1 MRDRKKRNIIIGSL
15 CCLLVFMGIG
25 YALLNQRL
33 TIKGQEIIMGEWDV
47 RITNITSKNP
57 VGKAKDVSHSF
68 TNTSATFEADL
79 WLPGDSIEYEV
90 TVENKGNV
98 VAALQ
103 TVTPSTV
110 ASDNS
115 VKFTHTEIPQI
126 LQPGDAKTFTMK
138 VEFLESASSIPSNK
152 DVKYTLDIIYVQND
166 GKSEVAKATES
177 SDSSC
182 FMISDNG
189 TIVSYDYDCGPNIV
203 VPAKVGNIEVK
214 NVLPLFFA
222 SDGIIQTR
230 LDGYDDENSENY
242 QKNVFVFINESKKEK
257 FLDWLDKN
265 YSTLD
270 DYTKEE
276 LKSVKENSYI
286 YGSPEYKALSLQ
298 IYDISDIANSSNIN
312 GQYIISKQSD
322 GTIHFKKCPSN
333 NLAKAN
339 IFTTYGTMLYVVDLP
354 FGNYCTTKEAC
365 ELLKTW
371 FKSKDPANEY
381 ATNTYYE
388 YIGNEKMDDE
398 YYRAA
403 YQSLGTYY
411 TIDQLPN
418 NPHLF
423 YPTVFFAPKY
433 LEDSGTSI
441 KSMDFSNAVNITGS
455 FQMLNFSLSMHF
467 INNAYK
473 INNVDKII
481 LPPNVQTIF
490 QIYGFDNVIFPKN
503 SATKV
508 IGIITSSNL
517 LSLNIPASVRSI
529 RNLEAINDSKKEFT
543 SPLKTLSF
551 DKNSKL
557 VAIYGDDLESKEPA
571 CYQECF
577 SLDGQSYFS
586 HAKLS
591 SLSLPKSLKYIGK
604 GVFANNSI
612 TTLALPDGLKYI
624 DYDVFINNSIT
635 SLKLPDG
642 LSYIGDDSFANN
654 SITSLK
660 LPSGLN
666 SIGSGSFEN
675 NSITS
680 LNIPNSVEYLG
691 DNAFKNNKISALT
704 FESGSE
710 LLYLGSANH
719 LYSGGNVFYGNQ
731 LTSVVLPPLI
741 REIGKDSF
749 GNNPNLKQIIITG
762 TEKVKYFDRNANE
775 VVLTDGQQLDVGTKD
790 NPAYATIKY
799 QK

>member
-138 VEFLESASSIPSNK
+138 VEFLESATSIPSNK
-152 DVKYTLDIIYVQND
+152 DVKYTLDIVYVQND
-166 GKSEVAKATES
+166 GKSEVAKAAES

-222 SDGIIQTR
+222 SDGIILTR

-270 DYTKEE
+270 DSTKEA

-286 YGSPEYKALSLQ
+286 YGSPEYKALSLKT
-298 IYDISDIANSSNIN
+298 YDISNQIN
-312 GQYIISKQSD
+312 KRYIMSKWSD
-322 GTIHFKKCPSN
+322 GMLKFEACSSY
-333 NLAKAN
+333 NLDEAN
-339 IFTTYGTMLYVVDLP
+339 IFNIYASNYYVLDFP
-354 FGNYCTTKEAC
+354 IGNYCTTKEAC

-371 FKSKDPANEY
+371 FKSEDPAKGY

-388 YIGNEKMDDE
+388 YIGHEE
-398 YYRAA
+398 PIGSYEGR
-403 YQSLGTYY
+403 YQSYGAYY
-411 TIDQLPN
+411 TIDELPKS
-418 NPHLF
+418 HLF
-423 YPTVFFAPKY
+423 YPIGYRVPEY
-433 LEDSGTSI
+433 LKNNSVNIESI
-441 KSMDFSNAVNITGS
+441 DFSNAVNMTGS
-455 FQMLNFSLSMHF
+455 FLIVNFSEFDMS
-467 INNAYK
+467 IDN
-473 INNVDKII
+473 IDKII
-481 LPPNVQTIF
+481 LPPNVHTVF
-490 QIYGFDNVIFPKN
+490 QILGFDNVIFPKN
-503 SATKV
+503 STIKV
-508 IGIITSSNL
+508 VGKITSSNL
-517 LSLNIPASVRSI
+517 LSLNIPSSVKAI
-529 RNLEAINDSKKEFT
+529 RNIESPSYNETEIT
-543 SPLKTLSF
+543 SPLKTLTF

-557 VAIYGDDLESKEPA
+557 VAIYGDTKTGGGCD
-571 CYQECF
+571 QCF
-577 SLDGQSYFS
+577 TPISGQSYFS

-591 SLSLPKSLKYIGK
+591 SISLPKSLKYIGN

-612 TTLALPDGLKYI
+612 STLSLPNGL
-624 DYDVFINNSIT
+624 N
-635 SLKLPDG
+635 
-642 LSYIGDDSFANN
+642 YIG
-654 SITSLK
+654 
-660 LPSGLN
+660 G
-666 SIGSGSFEN
+666 GSFEN

-680 LNIPNSVEYLG
+680 LNIPNSVEFLG
-691 DNAFKNNKISALT
+691 DESFKNNKISTLK
-704 FESGSE
+704 FDSGSS
-710 LLYLGSANH
+710 LSYIGSGYGH
-719 LYSGGNVFYGNQ
+719 YSDGNVFYGNQ
-731 LTSVVLPPLI
+731 LTSVVLPSSI
-741 REIGKDSF
+741 QEISKDSF
-749 GNNPNLKQIIITG
+749 GNNPNLKQITL
-762 TEKVKYFDRNANE
+762 TSSNPVSYYTRDASELK
-775 VVLTDGQQLDVGTKD
+775 LTDGQQLDVGTKD

>member
-1 MRDRKKRNIIIGSL
+1 MRDRKNRNIIIGVL
-15 CCLLVFMGIG
+15 CSLLVIMGIG

-152 DVKYTLDIIYVQND
+152 DVKYTLDIVYVQND
-166 GKSEVAKATES
+166 GKSEVVKATEA

-189 TIVSYDYDCGPNIV
+189 TIISYDYDCGPNIV

-222 SDGIIQTR
+222 SDGVIRTQ

-257 FLDWLDKN
+257 FLNWMDKN
-265 YSTLD
+265 YSTPTD
-270 DYTKEE
+270 NEKEALE
-276 LKSVKENSYI
+276 SVKQNSYI
-286 YGSPEYKALSLQ
+286 YGSSEYKALSLQ
-298 IYDISDIANSSNIN
+298 IYDISDIINGNNIN
-312 GQYIISKQSD
+312 GHYIISKWSD
-322 GTIHFKKCPSN
+322 GTPRFEKCYSY
-333 NLAKAN
+333 NLNEAN
-339 IFTTYGTMLYVVDLP
+339 IFTIYGSMYAVVDLP

-371 FKSKDPANEY
+371 FKGKDPAKEY

-388 YIGNEKMDDE
+388 YMGNEGMDNGSR
-398 YYRAA
+398 YA

-411 TIDQLPN
+411 TTDQLPI
-418 NPHLF
+418 NPHIF
-423 YPTVFFAPKY
+423 YPTLFFAPKY
-433 LEDSGTSI
+433 LKDSGISI
-441 KSMDFSNAVNITGS
+441 KSIDFSNAVNITGS
-455 FQMLNFSLSMHF
+455 FRMYNFDVYGSGELF
-467 INNAYK
+467 DK
-473 INNVDKII
+473 INKIV
-481 LPPNVQTIF
+481 LPPNAYTIF
-490 QIYGFDNVIFPKN
+490 QVEGFDNVVFPKN

-508 IGIITSSNL
+508 IGSIASSNL
-517 LSLNIPASVRSI
+517 LSLTIPASVRTI
-529 RNLEAINDSKKEFT
+529 RNLVDPESGTEFV
-543 SPLKTLSF
+543 SPLKTLTF

-571 CYQECF
+571 CSQECYM
-577 SLDGQSYFS
+577 LNGQSYFS

-591 SLSLPKSLKYIGK
+591 SISLPKSLKYIGK
-604 GVFANNSI
+604 GVLANNSI
-612 TTLALPDGLKYI
+612 TTLTLPSNLKYI
-624 DYDVFINNSIT
+624 GKN
-635 SLKLPDG
+635 
-642 LSYIGDDSFANN
+642 SFANN
-654 SITSLK
+654 SISSLT
-660 LPSGLN
+660 LPSNLMY
-666 SIGSGSFEN
+666 IGNNSFEN

-691 DNAFKNNKISALT
+691 DVAFKNNKISSLT

-710 LLYLGSANH
+710 LIYLGSGDGR
-719 LYSGGNVFYGNQ
+719 YSEGNTFYGNQ

-749 GNNPNLKQIIITG
+749 GNNPNLKQITITG
-762 TEKVKYFDRNANE
+762 TEKVSYFDRNANE
-775 VVLTDGQQLDVGTKD
+775 IKLIDGQQLDVGTKD

>member
-33 TIKGQEIIMGEWDV
+33 TIKGQEIVMGEWDV

-126 LQPGDAKTFTMK
+126 LQPGDVKTFTMK

-152 DVKYTLDIIYVQND
+152 DVKYTLDIVYVQND
-166 GKSEVAKATES
+166 GKSEVVKATEA

-222 SDGIIQTR
+222 SDGVILTR

-270 DYTKEE
+270 DYTKEA

-286 YGSPEYKALSLQ
+286 YGSSEYKALSLQ
-298 IYDISDIANSSNIN
+298 IYDITNDSHIN
-312 GQYIISKQSD
+312 GYYIISKWSD
-322 GTIHFKKCPSN
+322 GTPRFENCYSY
-333 NLAKAN
+333 NLNEAN
-339 IFTTYGTMLYVVDLP
+339 IFTIYGSMYAVVDLP

-371 FKSKDPANEY
+371 FKGKDPAKEY

-388 YIGNEKMDDE
+388 YMGNEVMDNESRD
-398 YYRAA
+398 A
-403 YQSLGTYY
+403 YQSYGAYY
-411 TIDQLPN
+411 TIDELPTK
-418 NPHLF
+418 PHIF
-423 YPTVFFAPKY
+423 YPILYFAPKY
-433 LEDSGTSI
+433 LKDSGISI
-441 KSMDFSNAVNITGS
+441 KSIDFSNAVNITGS
-455 FQMLNFSLSMHF
+455 FRMYNFDVYGSGELF
-467 INNAYK
+467 DK
-473 INNVDKII
+473 INKIV
-481 LPPNVQTIF
+481 LPPNAYTIF
-490 QIYGFDNVIFPKN
+490 QVEGFDNVVFPKN

-508 IGIITSSNL
+508 IGSIASSNL
-517 LSLNIPASVRSI
+517 LSLTIPASVRTI
-529 RNLEAINDSKKEFT
+529 RNLVDPESGTEFV
-543 SPLKTLSF
+543 SPLKTLTF

-571 CYQECF
+571 CSQECYM
-577 SLDGQSYFS
+577 LNGQSYFS

-591 SLSLPKSLKYIGK
+591 SISLPKSLKYIGK
-604 GVFANNSI
+604 GV
-612 TTLALPDGLKYI
+612 L
-624 DYDVFINNSIT
+624 
-635 SLKLPDG
+635 
-642 LSYIGDDSFANN
+642 ANN
-654 SITSLK
+654 SITSLT
-660 LPSGLN
+660 LPSNLKY
-666 SIGSGSFEN
+666 IGDNSFEN

-691 DNAFKNNKISALT
+691 NVAFKNNNISSLT

-710 LLYLGSANH
+710 LIYLGNGDGRYSA
-719 LYSGGNVFYGNQ
+719 GNIFYGNQ

-749 GNNPNLKQIIITG
+749 GNNPNLKQITITG
-762 TEKVKYFDRNANE
+762 TEKVSYFDRNANE
-775 VVLTDGQQLDVGTKD
+775 IKLIDGQQLDVGTKD

>member
-33 TIKGQEIIMGEWDV
+33 TIKGQEIVMGEWDV

-68 TNTSATFEADL
+68 TNTSATFVADL

-138 VEFLESASSIPSNK
+138 VEFLESATSIPNNK
-152 DVKYTLDIIYVQND
+152 GVKYTLDIVYVQND

-189 TIVSYDYDCGPNIV
+189 TIISYDYDCGPNIV

-222 SDGIIQTR
+222 SDGIIQTK

-270 DYTKEE
+270 DYTKEA
-276 LKSVKENSYI
+276 LRSVKENSYI
-286 YGSPEYKALSLQ
+286 YGSPEYKALSLKT
-298 IYDISDIANSSNIN
+298 YDISNEIN
-312 GQYIISKQSD
+312 HRYIMSKWSD
-322 GTIHFKKCPSN
+322 GTLNFEGCSSY
-333 NLAKAN
+333 NLDEAN
-339 IFTTYGTMLYVVDLP
+339 IFNIYASAYYVIDFP
-354 FGNYCTTKEAC
+354 IGNYCTTKEAC

-371 FKSKDPANEY
+371 FKSEDPAKGY

-388 YIGNEKMDDE
+388 YIGHEETNGS
-398 YYRAA
+398 YGGR
-403 YQSLGTYY
+403 YQSYGAYY
-411 TIDQLPN
+411 TIDELPKS
-418 NPHLF
+418 HLF
-423 YPTVFFAPKY
+423 YPIGYRVPKY
-433 LEDSGTSI
+433 LENNNVSI
-441 KSMDFSNAVNITGS
+441 KSIDFSNAVNMTGS
-455 FQMLNFSLSMHF
+455 FLIANFSEF
-467 INNAYK
+467 
-473 INNVDKII
+473 NVSIDNIDKII
-481 LPPNVQTIF
+481 LPPNVHTVF
-490 QIYGFDNVIFPKN
+490 QILGFDNVIFPKN
-503 SATKV
+503 STIKV
-508 IGIITSSNL
+508 VGKITSSNL
-517 LSLNIPASVRSI
+517 LSLTIPASVRTI
-529 RNLEAINDSKKEFT
+529 RNLVSPEYGTEFV
-543 SPLKTLSF
+543 SPLKTLTF

-557 VAIYGDDLESKEPA
+557 VAIYGDTKTGGGCD
-571 CYQECF
+571 QCF
-577 SLDGQSYFS
+577 IPISGQSYFS

-591 SLSLPKSLKYIGK
+591 SISLPKSLKYIG
-604 GVFANNSI
+604 
-612 TTLALPDGLKYI
+612 DGA
-624 DYDVFINNSIT
+624 
-635 SLKLPDG
+635 
-642 LSYIGDDSFANN
+642 FANN
-654 SITSLK
+654 SITSLT
-660 LPSGLN
+660 LPSNLKY
-666 SIGSGSFEN
+666 IGNYSFEN

-680 LNIPNSVEYLG
+680 LNIPNNVEYLG
-691 DNAFKNNKISALT
+691 NVAFKNNKISSLT

-710 LLYLGSANH
+710 LIYLGDGQGHYSA
-719 LYSGGNVFYGNQ
+719 GNIFYGNQ

-749 GNNPNLKQIIITG
+749 GNNPNLKQITITG
-762 TEKVKYFDRNANE
+762 TEKVSYFDRNAGE
-775 VVLTDGQQLDVGTKD
+775 IKLTDGQQLDVGTKD

>member
-1 MRDRKKRNIIIGSL
+1 MRDRKNRNIIIGVL
-15 CCLLVFMGIG
+15 CSLLVIMGIG

-47 RITNITSKNP
+47 RITNITDKNP
-57 VGKAKDVSHSF
+57 IGKAKDVSHSF

-138 VEFLESASSIPSNK
+138 VEFLGSATSIPNNK
-152 DVKYTLDIIYVQND
+152 GVKYTLDIVYVQND

-222 SDGIIQTR
+222 SDGVIRTQ
-230 LDGYDDENSENY
+230 LDGYDDKNSENY

-257 FLDWLDKN
+257 FLAWLDKN
-265 YSTLD
+265 YSTLTD
-270 DYTKEE
+270 NEKEE
-276 LKSVKENSYI
+276 LKSVEQNSYI
-286 YGSPEYKALSLQ
+286 YGSSEYKALSLQ
-298 IYDISDIANSSNIN
+298 IYDISDITNGSNIN
-312 GQYIISKQSD
+312 GHYIISKWSD
-322 GTIHFKKCPSN
+322 GTPRFEKCSSY
-333 NLAKAN
+333 NLNEAN
-339 IFTTYGTMLYVVDLP
+339 IFTIYGSMYAVVDLP

-371 FKSKDPANEY
+371 FKGKDPAKEY

-388 YIGNEKMDDE
+388 YMGNERMDNGSR
-398 YYRAA
+398 YA

-411 TIDQLPN
+411 TTDQLPI
-418 NPHLF
+418 NPHIF
-423 YPTVFFAPKY
+423 YPTVFFASKY
-433 LEDSGTSI
+433 LEDSGVSI

-455 FQMLNFSLSMHF
+455 FRMYNFDVYSNVEF
-467 INNAYK
+467 DK
-473 INNVDKII
+473 INKIV
-481 LPPNVQTIF
+481 LPPNAYTIF
-490 QIYGFDNVIFPKN
+490 QVEGFDNVVFPKN

-508 IGIITSSNL
+508 VDSIASSNL

-529 RNLEAINDSKKEFT
+529 RNLEDINDSKKEFT

-571 CYQECF
+571 CSQECYM
-577 SLDGQSYFS
+577 LNGQSYFS

-591 SLSLPKSLKYIGK
+591 FLSLPKSLKYIGK
-604 GVFANNSI
+604 GA
-612 TTLALPDGLKYI
+612 
-624 DYDVFINNSIT
+624 
-635 SLKLPDG
+635 
-642 LSYIGDDSFANN
+642 FANN
-654 SITSLK
+654 SITSLT
-660 LPSGLN
+660 LPSNLTH
-666 SIGSGSFEN
+666 IGNNSFEN

-691 DNAFKNNKISALT
+691 DVAFKNNKISSLT

-710 LLYLGSANH
+710 LIYLGSGDDR
-719 LYSGGNVFYGNQ
+719 YSEGNIFYGNQ

-741 REIGKDSF
+741 SEIGKDSF
-749 GNNPNLKQIIITG
+749 GNNPNLKQITITG
-762 TEKVKYFDRNANE
+762 TKKVRYFDRNANKIE
-775 VVLTDGQQLDVGTKD
+775 LTDGQQLDVGTKD

>member
-33 TIKGQEIIMGEWDV
+33 TIKGQEIVMGEWDV

-68 TNTSATFEADL
+68 TNTSATFAADL

-138 VEFLESASSIPSNK
+138 VEFLESATSIPNNK
-152 DVKYTLDIIYVQND
+152 GVKYTLDIVYVQND
-166 GKSEVAKATES
+166 GKSEAAKATES

-222 SDGIIQTR
+222 SDGIILTR

-257 FLDWLDKN
+257 FLAWLDKN

-270 DYTKEE
+270 DSTKEE

-286 YGSPEYKALSLQ
+286 YGSSEYKALSLQ
-298 IYDISDIANSSNIN
+298 IYDISNITNSRNIN

-322 GTIHFKKCPSN
+322 GTIHFEKCPSN

-339 IFTTYGTMLYVVDLP
+339 IFTTYGTMLFVVDLP
-354 FGNYCTTKEAC
+354 YGNYCTTKEAC

-388 YIGNEKMDDE
+388 YIGNEKMDNG
-398 YYRAA
+398 YRAA

-423 YPTVFFAPKY
+423 YPTVFFASKY
-433 LEDSGTSI
+433 LEDSGVSI

-455 FQMLNFSLSMHF
+455 FRMFNFSTYDTP
-467 INNAYK
+467 IDN
-473 INNVDKII
+473 IDKII

-490 QIYGFDNVIFPKN
+490 QVLEFDNVIFPKN
-503 SATKV
+503 STTKV
-508 IGIITSSNL
+508 IGNITSSNL
-517 LSLNIPASVRSI
+517 LSLNIPTPVRSI
-529 RNLEAINDSKKEFT
+529 RNLEDINDSKKEFT

-557 VAIYGDDLESKEPA
+557 VAIYGDDLESKEPS
-571 CYQECF
+571 CYQEC
-577 SLDGQSYFS
+577 SMLNGQSYFS

-591 SLSLPKSLKYIGK
+591 SLSLPKSLKYIGD
-604 GVFANNSI
+604 GSFTNNSM
-612 TTLALPDGLKYI
+612 TSLNLPSNLKYI
-624 DYDVFINNSIT
+624 GSN
-635 SLKLPDG
+635 
-642 LSYIGDDSFANN
+642 SFANN
-654 SITSLK
+654 SITSLN
-660 LPSGLN
+660 LPSNLKY
-666 SIGSGSFEN
+666 IGDNSFEN

-680 LNIPNSVEYLG
+680 LNIPNRVEYLG
-691 DNAFKNNKISALT
+691 DAAFKNNKISSLT

-710 LLYLGSANH
+710 LIYLGSGDDH
-719 LYSGGNVFYGNQ
+719 YSEGNTFYGNQ

-741 REIGKDSF
+741 REIDKDSF
-749 GNNPNLKQIIITG
+749 GNNPNLKQITITG
-762 TEKVKYFDRNANE
+762 TKKVRYFDRNAN
-775 VVLTDGQQLDVGTKD
+775 VVELTDGQQLDVGTKD

>member
-98 VAALQ
+98 VAALR

-152 DVKYTLDIIYVQND
+152 DVKYTLDIVYVQND
-166 GKSEVAKATES
+166 GKSEVAKAAES

-203 VPAKVGNIEVK
+203 VPAKIDNIEVK

-222 SDGIIQTR
+222 SDGIIQTE

-257 FLDWLDKN
+257 FLAWLDKN
-265 YSTLD
+265 YSTLND
-270 DYTKEE
+270 STKER

-286 YGSPEYKALSLQ
+286 YGSSEYKALSLQ
-298 IYDISDIANSSNIN
+298 IYDISDITNDNHIN
-312 GQYIISKQSD
+312 GHYIISKWSN
-322 GTIHFKKCPSN
+322 GTPRFEKCSSSN
-333 NLAKAN
+333 LNEAN
-339 IFTTYGTMLYVVDLP
+339 IFTIYGSMYAVVDLP

-371 FKSKDPANEY
+371 FKGKDPAKEY

-388 YIGNEKMDDE
+388 YMGNEGMDNGSR
-398 YYRAA
+398 YA

-411 TIDQLPN
+411 TTDQLPI
-418 NPHLF
+418 NPHIF
-423 YPTVFFAPKY
+423 YPTVFFASKY
-433 LEDSGTSI
+433 LEDSGVSI

-455 FQMLNFSLSMHF
+455 FQMLNFSVYDMS
-467 INNAYK
+467 ID
-473 INNVDKII
+473 NVDKII

-490 QIYGFDNVIFPKN
+490 QVLEFNNVIFPKD
-503 SATKV
+503 SIVRV
-508 IGIITSSNL
+508 IGKITSSNL

-529 RNLEAINDSKKEFT
+529 RNLEDINDSKKEFT

-571 CYQECF
+571 CFQECYM
-577 SLDGQSYFS
+577 LNGQSYFS

-591 SLSLPKSLKYIGK
+591 SISLPKSLKYIGD

-612 TTLALPDGLKYI
+612 TTFNLPDGLKYI
-624 DYDVFINNSIT
+624 GYDAFINNSLTSLKLPNGLNYIGGGSFKNNSIT
-635 SLKLPDG
+635 SLTIPNSVEFL
-642 LSYIGDDSFANN
+642 GD
-654 SITSLK
+654 
-660 LPSGLN
+660 
-666 SIGSGSFEN
+666 GSFEN
-675 NSITS
+675 N
-680 LNIPNSVEYLG
+680 
-691 DNAFKNNKISALT
+691 KISTIKFDANSNLT
-704 FESGSE
+704 CI
-710 LLYLGSANH
+710 
-719 LYSGGNVFYGNQ
+719 GNRCIDTKSNGRVFYGNQ
-731 LTSVVLPPLI
+731 LTSVVLPSSI
-741 REIGKDSF
+741 EEISKDSF
-749 GNNPNLKQIIITG
+749 GNNPNLKQITLLNPNTVFYDGREI
-762 TEKVKYFDRNANE
+762 
-775 VVLTDGQQLDVGTKD
+775 TDGQQLNVGTKD
-790 NPAYATIKY
+790 NPVYATIKY

>member
-1 MRDRKKRNIIIGSL
+1 MRDRKKRNIIIGAL
-15 CCLLVFMGIG
+15 CSLLVIMGIG

-47 RITNITSKNP
+47 RITNITDKNP
-57 VGKAKDVSHSF
+57 IGKAKDVSHSF

-152 DVKYTLDIIYVQND
+152 DVKYTLDIVYVQND
-166 GKSEVAKATES
+166 GKSEVVKATEA

-214 NVLPLFFA
+214 NVLPAFFA
-222 SDGIIQTR
+222 SDGVISTP
-230 LDGYDDENSENY
+230 LDGYDDKNSENY
-242 QKNVFVFINESKKEK
+242 QKNAFVFINESKKEK
-257 FLDWLDKN
+257 FLAWLDKN
-265 YSTLD
+265 YSTL
-270 DYTKEE
+270 TNNEKEALE
-276 LKSVKENSYI
+276 SVEQNSYI
-286 YGSPEYKALSLQ
+286 YGSMEYKGLSLKA
-298 IYDISDIANSSNIN
+298 YDISNIANGNNIN
-312 GQYIISKQSD
+312 GHYIISKWSD
-322 GTIHFKKCPSN
+322 GTLRFEECSSSN
-333 NLAKAN
+333 LNEAN
-339 IFTTYGTMLYVVDLP
+339 IFTIYGSMYAAVDLP
-354 FGNYCTTKEAC
+354 YGNYCTTKEAC

-371 FKSKDPANEY
+371 FKGKDPAKEY

-388 YIGNEKMDDE
+388 YMGNEIMDNTSR
-398 YYRAA
+398 YA
-403 YQSLGTYY
+403 YQSYGAYY
-411 TIDQLPN
+411 TIDELPTKL
-418 NPHLF
+418 HIF
-423 YPTVFFAPKY
+423 YPTLFFAPKY
-433 LEDSGTSI
+433 LKDSGISI
-441 KSMDFSNAVNITGS
+441 KSIDFSNAVNITGS
-455 FQMLNFSLSMHF
+455 FRMYNFDVYGNGEF
-467 INNAYK
+467 DK
-473 INNVDKII
+473 INKIV
-481 LPPNVQTIF
+481 LPPNAYTIF
-490 QIYGFDNVIFPKN
+490 QVEGFDNVVFPKN

-508 IGIITSSNL
+508 VGHIASSNL
-517 LSLNIPASVRSI
+517 LSLNIPASVRTI
-529 RNLEAINDSKKEFT
+529 RNLVDPESGTEFV
-543 SPLKTLSF
+543 SPLKTLTF

-557 VAIYGDDLESKEPA
+557 VAIYGDDLKSKESA
-571 CYQECF
+571 CSQECDM
-577 SLDGQSYFS
+577 LNGQSYFS

-591 SLSLPKSLKYIGK
+591 SLSLPKSLKYIG
-604 GVFANNSI
+604 
-612 TTLALPDGLKYI
+612 DGA
-624 DYDVFINNSIT
+624 
-635 SLKLPDG
+635 
-642 LSYIGDDSFANN
+642 FANN
-654 SITSLK
+654 SITSLT
-660 LPSGLN
+660 LPSSLKY
-666 SIGSGSFEN
+666 IGNNSFEN

-691 DNAFKNNKISALT
+691 DVAFKNNKISSLT

-710 LLYLGSANH
+710 LICLGSGDDH
-719 LYSGGNVFYGNQ
+719 YSDGNIFYGNQ

-741 REIGKDSF
+741 SEIGKDSF
-749 GNNPNLKQIIITG
+749 GNNPNLKQITITG
-762 TEKVKYFDRNANE
+762 TNKVRYFDRNANKIE
-775 VVLTDGQQLDVGTKD
+775 LTDGQQLDVGTKD

>member
-115 VKFTHTEIPQI
+115 VKFTHTEIPQV

-138 VEFLESASSIPSNK
+138 VEFLESATSIPSNK
-152 DVKYTLDIIYVQND
+152 DVKYTLDIVYVQND
-166 GKSEVAKATES
+166 GKSEVAKAAES

-222 SDGIIQTR
+222 SDGIIQTE
-230 LDGYDDENSENY
+230 LDGYDDENSKNY

-257 FLDWLDKN
+257 FLAWLDKN
-265 YSTLD
+265 YSTLND
-270 DYTKEE
+270 STKER

-286 YGSPEYKALSLQ
+286 YSSPEYKALSLQ
-298 IYDISDIANSSNIN
+298 IYDISDITNDNHIN
-312 GQYIISKQSD
+312 GHYIISKWSD
-322 GTIHFKKCPSN
+322 GTPRFENCSSSN
-333 NLAKAN
+333 LNEAN
-339 IFTTYGTMLYVVDLP
+339 IFTIYGSMYAVVDLP

-371 FKSKDPANEY
+371 FKGKDPAKEY

-388 YIGNEKMDDE
+388 YMGNEGMDNGSR
-398 YYRAA
+398 YA

-411 TIDQLPN
+411 TTDQLPI
-418 NPHLF
+418 NPHIF
-423 YPTVFFAPKY
+423 YPTVFFASKY
-433 LEDSGTSI
+433 LEDSGVSI

-455 FQMLNFSLSMHF
+455 FQMLNFSVYDMS
-467 INNAYK
+467 ID
-473 INNVDKII
+473 NVDKII

-490 QIYGFDNVIFPKN
+490 QVLEFNNVIFPKD
-503 SATKV
+503 SIVRV
-508 IGIITSSNL
+508 IGKITSSNL

-529 RNLEAINDSKKEFT
+529 RNLEDINDSKKEFT

-571 CYQECF
+571 CFQECYM
-577 SLDGQSYFS
+577 LNGQSYFS

-591 SLSLPKSLKYIGK
+591 SISLPKSLKYIGD

-612 TTLALPDGLKYI
+612 TTFNLPDGLKYI
-624 DYDVFINNSIT
+624 GYDAFINNSLTSLKLPNGLNYIGGGSFKNNSIT
-635 SLKLPDG
+635 SLTIPNSVEFL
-642 LSYIGDDSFANN
+642 GD
-654 SITSLK
+654 
-660 LPSGLN
+660 
-666 SIGSGSFEN
+666 GSFEN
-675 NSITS
+675 N
-680 LNIPNSVEYLG
+680 
-691 DNAFKNNKISALT
+691 KISTIKFDANSNLT
-704 FESGSE
+704 CI
-710 LLYLGSANH
+710 
-719 LYSGGNVFYGNQ
+719 GNRCIDTKSNGRVFYGNQ
-731 LTSVVLPPLI
+731 LTSVVLPSSI
-741 REIGKDSF
+741 EEISKDSF
-749 GNNPNLKQIIITG
+749 GNNPNLKQITLLNPNTVSYDGRKI
-762 TEKVKYFDRNANE
+762 
-775 VVLTDGQQLDVGTKD
+775 TDGQQLNVGTKD
-790 NPAYATIKY
+790 NPVYATIKY

>member
-1 MRDRKKRNIIIGSL
+1 MRDRKKRNIIIGVL
-15 CCLLVFMGIG
+15 CSLLVIMGIG

-57 VGKAKDVSHSF
+57 IGKAKDVSHSF

-152 DVKYTLDIIYVQND
+152 DVKYTLDIVYVQND
-166 GKSEVAKATES
+166 GKSEVVKATEV

-189 TIVSYDYDCGPNIV
+189 TIISYDYDCGPNIV

-222 SDGIIQTR
+222 SDGVIRTP

-257 FLDWLDKN
+257 FLNWMEKK
-265 YSTLD
+265 YSTLTD
-270 DYTKEE
+270 NEKEALE
-276 LKSVKENSYI
+276 SVEQNSYI
-286 YGSPEYKALSLQ
+286 YGSTEYKGLSLET
-298 IYDISDIANSSNIN
+298 YDINNHIN
-312 GQYIISKQSD
+312 DPYIISKQSN
-322 GTIHFKKCPSN
+322 GYIGLERCSSSN
-333 NLAKAN
+333 FNSCN
-339 IFTTYGTMLYVVDLP
+339 IFTIYASWYGAVDIP

-365 ELLKTW
+365 ELLKAW
-371 FKSKDPANEY
+371 FRNIDPAKGY

-388 YIGNEKMDDE
+388 YIGNINIGNQ
-398 YYRAA
+398 A
-403 YQSLGTYY
+403 YQSYGAYY
-411 TIDQLPN
+411 TVDELPTKL
-418 NPHLF
+418 HIF
-423 YPTVFFAPKY
+423 YPTLYFAPKY
-433 LEDSGTSI
+433 LKDSGISI
-441 KSMDFSNAVNITGS
+441 KSIDFSNAVNITGS
-455 FQMLNFSLSMHF
+455 FRMYNFDVYGSGELF
-467 INNAYK
+467 DK
-473 INNVDKII
+473 INKIV
-481 LPPNVQTIF
+481 LPPNAYTIF
-490 QIYGFDNVIFPKN
+490 QVEGFDNVVFPKN

-508 IGIITSSNL
+508 VGSIASSNL
-517 LSLNIPASVRSI
+517 LSLTIPASVRTI
-529 RNLEAINDSKKEFT
+529 RNLDEPYPSGTEFV
-543 SPLKTLSF
+543 SPLKTLTF
-551 DKNSKL
+551 DKNSSL
-557 VAIYGDDLESKEPA
+557 AAIYGNAKCNINEETYLIT
-571 CYQECF
+571 
-577 SLDGQSYFS
+577 GQSYFS

-591 SLSLPKSLKYIGK
+591 SLSLPKSLKYIGD
-604 GVFANNSI
+604 GAFANS
-612 TTLALPDGLKYI
+612 
-624 DYDVFINNSIT
+624 SIT
-635 SLKLPDG
+635 SLTLPSN
-642 LSYIGDDSFANN
+642 LKYIGNY
-654 SITSLK
+654 
-660 LPSGLN
+660 
-666 SIGSGSFEN
+666 SFEN

-691 DNAFKNNKISALT
+691 DVAFKNNKISSLT

-710 LLYLGSANH
+710 LIYLGSGDGR
-719 LYSGGNVFYGNQ
+719 YSDGNIFYGNQ

-749 GNNPNLKQIIITG
+749 GNNPNLKQITITG
-762 TEKVKYFDRNANE
+762 TEKVSYFDRNAGE
-775 VVLTDGQQLDVGTKD
+775 VKLTDGQQLDVGTKD

>member
-1 MRDRKKRNIIIGSL
+1 MRDRKNRNIIIGVL
-15 CCLLVFMGIG
+15 CSLLVIMGIG

-47 RITNITSKNP
+47 RITNITDKNP
-57 VGKAKDVSHSF
+57 IGKAKNVSHSF

-98 VAALQ
+98 VASLQ

-110 ASDNS
+110 SSDNS

-126 LQPGDAKTFTMK
+126 LQPGDVKTFTMK

-152 DVKYTLDIIYVQND
+152 DVKYTLDIVYVQND
-166 GKSEVAKATES
+166 GKSEVAKATEA

-189 TIVSYDYDCGPNIV
+189 TIISYDYDCGPNIV
-203 VPAKVGNIEVK
+203 VPTKVGNIEVK

-222 SDGIIQTR
+222 SDGIILTR
-230 LDGYDDENSENY
+230 LDGYDDKNSENY

-286 YGSPEYKALSLQ
+286 YGSSEYKALSLQ
-298 IYDISDIANSSNIN
+298 IYDISDITNDNHIN
-312 GQYIISKQSD
+312 GHYIISKWSDD
-322 GTIHFKKCPSN
+322 GTPHFEMCSSY
-333 NLAKAN
+333 NLNEAN
-339 IFTTYGTMLYVVDLP
+339 IFTIYGSWYGVVDLP

-371 FKSKDPANEY
+371 FKGKDPAKEY

-388 YIGNEKMDDE
+388 YMGNEVMDNE
-398 YYRAA
+398 SRYA
-403 YQSLGTYY
+403 YQSYGAYY
-411 TIDQLPN
+411 TIDELPTK
-418 NPHLF
+418 PHIF
-423 YPTVFFAPKY
+423 YPILHFAPKY
-433 LEDSGTSI
+433 LKDSGISI
-441 KSMDFSNAVNITGS
+441 KSIDFSNAVNITGS
-455 FQMLNFSLSMHF
+455 FYMYNFDVYGSGEF
-467 INNAYK
+467 DK
-473 INNVDKII
+473 INKIV
-481 LPPNVQTIF
+481 LPPNAYTIF
-490 QIYGFDNVIFPKN
+490 QVEGFDNVVFPKN

-508 IGIITSSNL
+508 VGSIASSNL
-517 LSLNIPASVRSI
+517 LSLTIPASVRTI
-529 RNLEAINDSKKEFT
+529 RNLVDPESGTEFV
-543 SPLKTLSF
+543 SPLKTLTF

-557 VAIYGDDLESKEPA
+557 VAIYGDDLKSKEPA
-571 CYQECF
+571 CSQECEM
-577 SLDGQSYFS
+577 LNGQSYFS

-591 SLSLPKSLKYIGK
+591 SLSLPKSLKYIG
-604 GVFANNSI
+604 
-612 TTLALPDGLKYI
+612 DGA
-624 DYDVFINNSIT
+624 
-635 SLKLPDG
+635 
-642 LSYIGDDSFANN
+642 FANN
-654 SITSLK
+654 SITSLT
-660 LPSGLN
+660 LPSNLKH
-666 SIGSGSFEN
+666 IGDNLFEN

-691 DNAFKNNKISALT
+691 NAAFKNNKISSLT

-710 LLYLGSANH
+710 LIYLGSGDDH
-719 LYSGGNVFYGNQ
+719 YSEGNVFYGNQ

-741 REIGKDSF
+741 SEIGKDSF
-749 GNNPNLKQIIITG
+749 GNNPNLKQITITG
-762 TEKVKYFDRNANE
+762 TNKVRYFDRNANKIE
-775 VVLTDGQQLDVGTKD
+775 LTDGQQLDVGTKD

>member
-1 MRDRKKRNIIIGSL
+1 MRDRKKRNIIIGVL
-15 CCLLVFMGIG
+15 CCVLVAMGIG
-25 YALLNQRL
+25 YAILSQTLN
-33 TIKGQEIIMGEWDV
+33 ISGVANMKGEWDV

-68 TNTSATFEADL
+68 ANTSATFEADL

-152 DVKYTLDIIYVQND
+152 DVKYTLDIVYVQND

-222 SDGIIQTR
+222 SDGIIQTK
-230 LDGYDDENSENY
+230 LDGYDDKNSENY

-257 FLDWLDKN
+257 FLAWLNKN

-270 DYTKEE
+270 DSTKEE

-286 YGSPEYKALSLQ
+286 YGSSEYKMLNLRNVANER
-298 IYDISDIANSSNIN
+298 IYYTIS
-312 GQYIISKQSD
+312 QRTD
-322 GTIHFKKCPSN
+322 GSILWQN
-333 NLAKAN
+333 NNYDSTNAN
-339 IFTTYGTMLYVVDLP
+339 ISTPYPIWSVMAEMPL
-354 FGNYCTTKEAC
+354 GNYCTTKEAC
-365 ELLKTW
+365 ELLKNW

-388 YIGNEKMDDE
+388 YIGYEDDNSTH
-398 YYRAA
+398 
-403 YQSLGTYY
+403 QSYGAYY
-411 TIDQLPN
+411 TIDQLPTKAYIFQ
-418 NPHLF
+418 PI
-423 YPTVFFAPKY
+423 
-433 LEDSGTSI
+433 GTSI
-441 KSMDFSNAVNITGS
+441 PTYLKNSNININSINFSNSVNITGS
-455 FQMLNFSLSMHF
+455 FQMFNFSTYDF
-467 INNAYK
+467 YNIPIDN
-473 INNVDKII
+473 IDKII
-481 LPPNVQTIF
+481 LPPNAQTIF
-490 QIYGFDNVIFPKN
+490 QIDGFNNVIFPKN
-503 SATKV
+503 STTKAV
-508 IGIITSSNL
+508 GPITSSNL
-517 LSLNIPASVRSI
+517 LSLDIPASVRSI
-529 RNLEAINDSKKEFT
+529 RNLGTTDDSKKEFT

-557 VAIYGDDLESKEPA
+557 VAIYGNAENL
-571 CYQECF
+571 CYSCDGNSVFQVY
-577 SLDGQSYFS
+577 GQSYFS

-612 TTLALPDGLKYI
+612 STLSLPNGLKYI
-624 DYDVFINNSIT
+624 GYDAFINNS
-635 SLKLPDG
+635 L
-642 LSYIGDDSFANN
+642 
-654 SITSLK
+654 TSLK

-666 SIGSGSFEN
+666 SIGSGSFTN

-680 LNIPNSVEYLG
+680 LTIPNSVEYLG
-691 DNAFKNNKISALT
+691 DESFKNNKISTLK
-704 FESGSE
+704 FDSGSN
-710 LLYLGSANH
+710 LSYIGGGDGP
-719 LYSGGNVFYGNQ
+719 YSTGNVFYGNQ
-731 LTSVVLPPLI
+731 LTSVVLPSSI
-741 REIGKDSF
+741 QEISKDSF
-749 GNNPNLKQIIITG
+749 GNNPNLKQITL
-762 TEKVKYFDRNANE
+762 TSSNPVSYYTRDASELK
-775 VVLTDGQQLDVGTKD
+775 LTDGQQLDVGTKD